1 MNPEMAQLMK
11 HPLRPRMAAIAR
23 DAGEAVRFA
32 GGWLFDQAML
42 GWEVHVLTA
51 DSSAARA
58 LSILGVQAHDLDD
71 ALASEVPFGACLRVV
86 AIPAD
91 LYRCDERVRLMAR
104 GVLGTG
110 ASGPGEL
117 RLWGGDEPA
126 DPRLTWGPQCSTTR
140 VSHTLS
146 LATRAFKAQ
155 ALVAASVPAPGGV
168 VGGTEVFR
176 RVTITATAPVQ
187 ALGGAAS
194 GAPRA
199 VLVRTTDNP
208 GADLFVRLPR

>member
-1 MNPEMAQLMK
+1 MNPEMAQLVQ

-58 LSILGVQAHDLDD
+58 LSILGVQAHDLDGV
-71 ALASEVPFGACLRVV
+71 LASEARFGTCLRAV
-86 AIPAD
+86 AIPAG
-91 LYRCDERVRLMAR
+91 LYRSDARVRPIADA
-104 GVLGTG
+104 VLRPGG
-110 ASGPGEL
+110 SGPGEL
-117 RLWGGDEPA
+117 RLWDGDESA
-126 DPRLTWGPQCSTTR
+126 DPCLTWGPQCSTTR

-168 VGGTEVFR
+168 VGSTEVFR
-176 RVTITATAPVQ
+176 RVTVTPTAPVQ
-187 ALGGAAS
+187 ALGGA
-194 GAPRA
+194 
-199 VLVRTTDNP
+199 VLARTTDNP
-208 GADLFVRLPR
+208 RAGLLMRLPN